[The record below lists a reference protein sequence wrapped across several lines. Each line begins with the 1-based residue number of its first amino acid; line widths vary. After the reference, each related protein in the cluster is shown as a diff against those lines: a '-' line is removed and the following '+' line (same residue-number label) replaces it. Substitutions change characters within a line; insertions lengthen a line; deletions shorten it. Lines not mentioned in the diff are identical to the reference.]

1 MFEEIV
7 KRQDLTMIEKAEKS
21 KEVFKE
27 KYKDVDVYSLIEL
40 LITKQNKYEPNEK
53 AEDLELIAI
62 QELLEEKIKLLDI
75 VETHKAITKI
85 GIKRQFSLDE
95 INKESKKLL
104 DNDQFE
110 KITKSLTEKGLNFS
124 RLFTRCMENIATED
138 EEILASDINRKLKIK
153 EKNKEIEILDQY
165 KAKLKR
171 NLNKN
176 ISK

>member
-1 MFEEIV
+1 MFEDIV
-7 KRQDLTMIEKAEKS
+7 NREDLTMLEKAEKS

-40 LITKQNKYEPNEK
+40 LITKQNKYEANDK

-62 QELLEEKIKLLDI
+62 EELLEEKIEILDI
-75 VETHKAITKI
+75 IETHKILTKI
-85 GIKRQFSLDE
+85 GIKRQFILDE
-95 INKESKKLL
+95 INNEKKKLL
-104 DNDQFE
+104 DNDQFD

-124 RLFTRCMENIATED
+124 RVFTRCMENISTED